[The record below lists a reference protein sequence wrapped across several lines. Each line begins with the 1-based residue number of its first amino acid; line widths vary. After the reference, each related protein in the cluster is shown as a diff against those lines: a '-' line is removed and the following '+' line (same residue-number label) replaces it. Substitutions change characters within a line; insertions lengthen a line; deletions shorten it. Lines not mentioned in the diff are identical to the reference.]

1 MLDDSTCV
9 SEVTSAISR
18 IRMQSSNTNRTAF
31 SSSDD
36 IDLAPQ
42 SPNTLVKESP
52 ESPSNNNFR

>member
-1 MLDDSTCV
+1 MLDDSTCI

-18 IRMQSSNTNRTAF
+18 IRMQSSNANRTAL

-36 IDLAPQ
+36 IDLASQ

-52 ESPSNNNFR
+52 ESPLSNNFR

>member
-18 IRMQSSNTNRTAF
+18 IRMQSSSVNKTAL

-36 IDLAPQ
+36 INLAPQ
-42 SPNTLVKESP
+42 SPSTLVRESP
-52 ESPSNNNFR
+52 ESQLTNLFR

>member
-18 IRMQSSNTNRTAF
+18 IRMQSSTVNKTTM

-36 IDLAPQ
+36 IISAPK
-42 SPNTLVKESP
+42 SPNSPVRESP
-52 ESPSNNNFR
+52 DNPLTNSFR